1 MLYSG
6 LVIEKAKQIQTISS
20 DKAVIKLA
28 KEIEKSCEDTKQP
41 YSRLAI
47 EEVIEDY
54 FKVQLCEIIK
64 QPRMTGNSRI
74 IIPIY
79 CYFIHTYVTRNSKEL
94 LTIFNKKSI
103 ESISQYLRIV
113 NDFIDSKDK
122 QFNNHLKTLI
132 NHLNETI

>member
-6 LVIEKAKQIQTISS
+6 LVIEKAKQIQNISS

-41 YSRLAI
+41 YSRIAI

-64 QPRMTGNSRI
+64 QPRMIGNARI

-79 CYFIHTYVTRNSKEL
+79 CYFIHTYVTKNMDEL
-94 LTIFNKKSI
+94 LVIFNKKRR
-103 ESISQYLRIV
+103 ESITQYLTIV
-113 NDFIDSKDK
+113 NDYIDCKDK
-122 QFNNHLKTLI
+122 QFNNHLKTII
-132 NHLNETI
+132 NNLNETL